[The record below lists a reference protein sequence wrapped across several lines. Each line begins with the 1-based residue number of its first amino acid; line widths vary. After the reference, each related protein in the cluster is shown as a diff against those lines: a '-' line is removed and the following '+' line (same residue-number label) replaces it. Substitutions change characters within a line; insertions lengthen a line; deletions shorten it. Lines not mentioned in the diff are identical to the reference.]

1 MGLAFGPEVRVV
13 DSHTGGEP
21 TRVVLSGG
29 PRLDARN
36 PADAVLEL
44 QQKHDHFRR
53 AIINEPRGSD
63 ILIGAL
69 MLPPQDSR
77 SAAGVVFFNNA
88 GYLGMCGHGAIG
100 VAITLLREQQLSIG
114 THQLETPAG
123 TVQLHIHDEHNVSVE
138 NVASYRY
145 RNDVALEVPGIGI
158 VHGDIAFG
166 GNWFFL
172 VEDHGQNLSLDNSAS
187 LTDYT
192 SRIRK
197 ALEQHE
203 VRGKNGALIDHIE
216 LFGPPADPSKA
227 DSRNFVLCPG
237 SAYDRS
243 PCGTG
248 TSAKLACLLA
258 DNKLAAGE
266 YWRQESITGSIFA
279 ATARQQG
286 DLTYPTITGAA
297 FLTARSTL
305 IIEAADPFAS
315 GFAALP

>member
-1 MGLAFGPEVRVV
+1 MGLAFGPEVRVI

-21 TRVVLSGG
+21 TRVVLSGA

-44 QQKHDHFRR
+44 QQKHDQFRR
-53 AIINEPRGSD
+53 TIINEPRGSD

-138 NVASYRY
+138 NVASYRH
-145 RNDVALEVPGIGI
+145 RKDVALEVPGIGV

-172 VEDHGQNLSLDNSAS
+172 VEDHGQELSLDNSAT

-192 SRIRK
+192 SRIRN

-258 DNKLAAGE
+258 DNRLAAGE
-266 YWRQESITGSIFA
+266 CWRQESITGSIFT
-279 ATARQQG
+279 ATARQQD

-305 IIEAADPFAS
+305 IVEAADPFAG
-315 GFAALP
+315 GFAVQP